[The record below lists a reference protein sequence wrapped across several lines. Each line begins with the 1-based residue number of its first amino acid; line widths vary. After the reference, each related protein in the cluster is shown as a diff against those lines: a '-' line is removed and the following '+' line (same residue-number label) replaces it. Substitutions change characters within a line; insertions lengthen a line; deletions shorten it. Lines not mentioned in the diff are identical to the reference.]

1 MLYVMIILLTVKI
14 LTKLQEAT
22 PLKKKLDEFGTFL
35 AKVADH
41 GYFNKLW
48 VLSSFFPSKTKE

>member
-41 GYFNKLW
+41 GYFNKL
-48 VLSSFFPSKTKE
+48 

>member
-1 MLYVMIILLTVKI
+1 MILSIDNIPTHF
-14 LTKLQEAT
+14 QEAT

-41 GYFNKLW
+41 GFLTHMNSFSFQNQGEI
-48 VLSSFFPSKTKE
+48 LSENYD